1 MNITPTTAVLEPV
14 FASVGVVLLFLTPV
28 LTMRLFSEEKKLGTM
43 ELLLTYPLR
52 DGHLLAGK
60 FLSVLAL
67 YLMMLAATLVYPL
80 IVSLHATVEW
90 AVVGASYLGVLL
102 LGSAFLAVGVM
113 ASSWTSNQ
121 IVAATAAFMILLL
134 SFIMDFLAASAGPA
148 LAAVLRHLSIGLH
161 LRNFIRGVID
171 TRDIVFLASV
181 TVLCLFMAMRSLE
194 YYRWR
199 A

>member
-1 MNITPTTAVLEPV
+1 
-14 FASVGVVLLFLTPV
+14 
-28 LTMRLFSEEKKLGTM
+28 
-43 ELLLTYPLR
+43 
-52 DGHLLAGK
+52 
-60 FLSVLAL
+60 
-67 YLMMLAATLVYPL
+67 
-80 IVSLHATVEW
+80 
-90 AVVGASYLGVLL
+90 
-102 LGSAFLAVGVM
+102 M